1 MNLEAQPRPAATIS
15 LVAGISIVV
24 LGCLFFL
31 SNLGWISGHIIWKLS
46 PLILVAIGGAKIR
59 QRKGE
64 VTVGPV
70 LLVVVGLVLVLRNFG
85 LGSLDDMIPSL
96 ILVALGIFI
105 ITHSLKRQRQVP
117 QHLTASQD
125 FVQGTAIF
133 GGVKRRVSTL
143 NLQGG
148 ELTAIFGG
156 FECDLREARL
166 EGQARLDIFVLFGGG
181 ELLVP
186 EGWDVVVRAT
196 SLFGAVDDKTRPAA
210 AQEGVTR
217 PTLVIT
223 GLTLFGGI
231 DIKHS

>member
-24 LGCLFFL
+24 LGCLIFL
-31 SNLGWISGHIIWKLS
+31 SNLGWIHGYIVWKLW
-46 PLILVAIGGAKIR
+46 PLVLVAIGGAKLY

-64 VTVGPV
+64 AGVGPI
-70 LLVVVGLVLVLRNFG
+70 LLVG
-85 LGSLDDMIPSL
+85 LGLLLLLHNFELASLDSMIAPL
-96 ILVALGIFI
+96 IMVALGIFI

-117 QHLTASQD
+117 QHLSTSQD

-186 EGWDVVVRAT
+186 EGWDVVVRTT
-196 SLFGAVDDKTRPAA
+196 SLFGAVDDKTRSAQP
-210 AQEGVTR
+210 QEGVTR
-217 PTLVIT
+217 PTLLIT